1 MERWLILHNHQI
13 FYCSFQILK
22 VQIISLLGANMETTL
37 SVSQAIYNFKEI
49 LVIEAKNI
57 EKISILS

>member
-1 MERWLILHNHQI
+1 
-13 FYCSFQILK
+13 
-22 VQIISLLGANMETTL
+22 METTL